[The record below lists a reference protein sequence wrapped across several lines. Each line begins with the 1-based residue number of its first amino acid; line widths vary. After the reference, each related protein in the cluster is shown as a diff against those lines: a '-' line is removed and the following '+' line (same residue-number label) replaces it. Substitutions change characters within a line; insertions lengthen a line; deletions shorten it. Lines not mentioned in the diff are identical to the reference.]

1 MSADILHHG
10 HLNIVREAA
19 RFGSVMI
26 GLLTDRAI
34 ASYKRR
40 PIFPYSHRK
49 LMIENI
55 RGVDCVVPQFT
66 LDYRRNLRKYR
77 PRYVIHG
84 DDWTRGPQREA
95 RRRVLDTLAE
105 WDGEL
110 IEVHYTRGVSTT
122 QLIHHIRQRLIDD
135 GPG

>member
-19 RFGSVMI
+19 RVGRVMV

-55 RGVDCVVPQFT
+55 KGVDCVVPQFT
-66 LDYRRNLRKYR
+66 LDYRRNLRKFR
-77 PRYVIHG
+77 PEFVIHG
-84 DDWTRGPQREA
+84 DDWRKGLQQDARQR
-95 RRRVLDTLAE
+95 VIDVLAE
-105 WDGEL
+105 WGGKL
-110 IEVHYTRGVSTT
+110 IEVHYTRGISTT
-122 QLIHHIRQRLIDD
+122 QLIHHLRQRLIDD
-135 GPG
+135 GA